1 MAGFVLARVVLIEG
15 ADGIEKRVEL
25 AGERRSADDT
35 DELERTE
42 KRGWGCCMVE
52 GMIGVFIIYVS
63 WRLAQSVYFLGL
75 RMTAPLPIPQSVSN
89 TATSRRRSTS
99 IHPMDSGSSSSSISP
114 IDIQSHLYASLLEG
128 RTADV
133 ALRVRG
139 TWQAVYRLHRV
150 VLIQAVSPTVSSV
163 MVRFVNLLLAGLL
176 P

>member
-1 MAGFVLARVVLIEG
+1 MGLLHGGRYN
-15 ADGIEKRVEL
+15 
-25 AGERRSADDT
+25 
-35 DELERTE
+35 
-42 KRGWGCCMVE
+42 RGL
-52 GMIGVFIIYVS
+52 YVS
-63 WRLAQSVYFLGL
+63 WRLAWPSKRVLYKMSLGL

-163 MVRFVNLLLAGLL
+163 MVPLR
-176 P
+176 